1 MWIAISEIVAR
12 VNEYGNLAAILNKC
26 SWNEIKGESFEQLY
40 CNKACCFIN
49 ALHILDKFDGKWLN
63 VSASYEVILL
73 QAYIHM

>member
-49 ALHILDKFDGKWLN
+49 ALHILAIQSFNNKSKKFK
-63 VSASYEVILL
+63 
-73 QAYIHM
+73 MT